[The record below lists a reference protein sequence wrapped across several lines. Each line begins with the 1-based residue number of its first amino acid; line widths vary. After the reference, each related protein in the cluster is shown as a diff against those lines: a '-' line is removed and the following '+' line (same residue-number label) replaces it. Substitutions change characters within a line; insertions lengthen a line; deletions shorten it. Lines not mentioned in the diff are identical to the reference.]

1 MNSGLKTML
10 GTVGLG
16 LFAYGFF
23 IGGMGA
29 GNFKL
34 INSAT
39 VPGAALALWG
49 YGVFDKGGKRKRR

>member
-16 LFAYGFF
+16 LVAYGVVV
-23 IGGMGA
+23 GGMGS
-29 GNFKL
+29 GNIRM